1 MEPNPL
7 ETLAHQLGRPAL
19 TYLLGLDADDH
30 NDSLLDTDDALTPR
44 QHEGVALLQAIKL
57 FRLGPT
63 QTQPQHM
70 WSWVLIQP
78 SGTEKKALGTAVRE
92 TSGGKVLEPS
102 PGTPAL
108 ESLVLRIAVDSYA
121 SLLIQDHFRSEKGFG
136 PSVTLREHPL
146 HDAFLEAALA
156 DAALKP
162 LFTIEGDEEQVKPL
176 LYRSTGHAMTFIPTL
191 FTEQLINAAWTLAH
205 LTSARPTPSELAT
218 ATTRSLGRLRKA
230 LRTEVTVPTRLGLAG
245 VLLPKN
251 IASVDFGWARLRT
264 TDSRDSDFAPMT
276 GLNGGTSTSDQT
288 GTTTAISFAGDLVL
302 QFNTRYAMR
311 IRNQGFDEPW
321 IPALKRTSEDVDN
334 AAETI
339 RLGLILSTGDPRW
352 SIYPSWRA
360 VAEPL
365 SFGATLGWND
375 PSLASGVVPTRLT
388 TSQVSDWK
396 RWVSLV
402 HDHREHIGVGVR
414 RMLLAINE
422 RKYPED
428 VLLDAVIVWENL
440 FGIKDG
446 TTEGVTDAL
455 AHLLTPPGPA
465 RETAKGRYRRVYKIR
480 SDIVHGARKIDNW
493 TLNHVGAE
501 AVAVS
506 IAALQ
511 EMFANRQDLLQM
523 ASSLRRNV
531 AVRNNADE

>member
-1 MEPNPL
+1 M
-7 ETLAHQLGRPAL
+7 ETLADQLGRPAL
-19 TYLLGLDADDH
+19 TYLLGIDTDD
-30 NDSLLDTDDALTPR
+30 NSDSHLDTDDALTAS
-44 QHEGVALLQAIKL
+44 QQEGVALLQAIKL
-57 FRLGPT
+57 FRLGSP

-70 WSWVLIQP
+70 WTRVLVQP
-78 SGTEKKALGTAVRE
+78 SGTGKTLGTAVRDI
-92 TSGGKVLEPS
+92 SGGKVLEPS

-108 ESLVLRIAVDSYA
+108 ESLILRMAVDSYA
-121 SLLIQDHFRSEKGFG
+121 SLLIQDHFRSENTFG

-146 HDAFLEAALA
+146 HDAFLEAAQA
-156 DAALKP
+156 DSKLKP
-162 LFTIEGDEEQVKPL
+162 LFAIAGDEEQVQHL

-191 FTEQLINAAWTLAH
+191 FAEQLVNAAWTLAH
-205 LTSARPTPSELAT
+205 LTSARPTPSELVT

-230 LRTEVTVPTRLGLAG
+230 LSAEVTVPARLGLAG
-245 VLLPKN
+245 ILLPEG
-251 IASVDFGWARLRT
+251 IESVDFGWASLRT
-264 TDSRDSDFAPMT
+264 TDGRDSDFAHMT
-276 GLNGGTSTSDQT
+276 GLTGGTSTSDET
-288 GTTTAISFAGDLVL
+288 GATTAISFAGDLVL
-302 QFNTRYAMR
+302 QFKTRYAMR

-360 VAEPL
+360 IAEPL
-365 SFGATLGWND
+365 SFGGTVGWND
-375 PSLASGVVPTRLT
+375 TSLASGVQPTRLT
-388 TSQVSDWK
+388 TTAVSDWTH
-396 RWVSLV
+396 WVSLV

-422 RKYPED
+422 RKHPED

-455 AHLLTPPGPA
+455 AHLLRSPGPA
-465 RETAKGRYRRVYKIR
+465 RETAKRRYRRIYKIR

-493 TLNHVGAE
+493 TLNHVGTE

-511 EMFANRQDLLQM
+511 EIFANRQDLLQM

-531 AVRNNADE
+531 AVRNDPGE